1 MNIVV
6 YNPQTE
12 EDIKE
17 LGRKAAMIHNQVLLQ
32 SIKQLSCP
40 NNQKQALLDAI
51 QKETLSQRSTQSQ

>member
-12 EDIKE
+12 EDRKE
-17 LGRKAAMIHNQVLLQ
+17 LGRKAAMIHNQVLFQ

-51 QKETLSQRSTQSQ
+51 QKETFTQR